1 MFRCSV
7 SVALAYLLAMLAPQ
21 AFCGPPKPAAQPLLA
36 DLAGH
41 EVHPLEE
48 PGIRHNV
55 FFFIRTD
62 RPIANRYAP
71 EIARLHAEFAGSGVA
86 FRLVYPGTAETASSI
101 ARHLAD
107 YRLPRKALRDPHHLF
122 AEKSQAKVTPEA
134 AIFGANGALLYHGRI
149 DDRYVDFGQSRPE
162 ATRHDFKEALG
173 LALAGKPV
181 APPSAPAVN
190 CLIEADE

>member
-7 SVALAYLLAMLAPQ
+7 SFALACLLAMLSQ
-21 AFCGPPKPAAQPLLA
+21 AFCGALKPAAQPLLT

-48 PGIRHNV
+48 PDVRLNV

-62 RPIANRYAP
+62 CPIANRYAP

-86 FRLVYPGTAETASSI
+86 FWLVYPGTADTASSI

-107 YRLPRKALRDPHHLF
+107 YRLPRKALRDLHHLF

-134 AIFGANGALLYHGRI
+134 AIFGSNGALLYHGRI
-149 DDRYVDFGQSRPE
+149 DDRYVDFGQSRSE
-162 ATRHDFKEALG
+162 ATRHDLKEALD

-181 APPSAPAVN
+181 TNPSAPAVG
-190 CLIEADE
+190 CLRASE